1 MLKYIN
7 ENTNTQE
14 EYGYACAR
22 IRELEKTLLNQET
35 LDKMLEAKDLDNAL
49 KIVSESSVDE
59 YIFENAQYESI
70 DNHLTG
76 ILGKTIKIIKDISP
90 YPFLS
95 ELVNWKY
102 DFHNLKVI
110 LKSKLLS
117 KEEALPTYDI
127 GNIKQDLLRAAVF
140 EGKYQAIP
148 MLIERYIKQAEE
160 EYAKSEDIQLVDNLL
175 DKGYY
180 EAIFKLLQNFNQP
193 FLSYFYKIEVDLM
206 NIMISCRCK
215 VRYIKKS
222 QLSEILIKYG
232 NFSTQKILGIYENSV
247 HSWPNYFQKT
257 GYSELVE
264 NGIKYWQQ
272 DNSLLELERLVD
284 NYILDLLK
292 IGKYTSFG
300 LESIVSYY
308 YAKEYDIKNIR
319 MILNGKRYHLPK
331 DVIQK
336 NLRNCYV

>member
-49 KIVSESSVDE
+49 KIVSESSADE
-59 YIFENAQYESI
+59 YIFENTQDTSI

-76 ILGKTIKIIKDISP
+76 ILSKTIKIIKDISP
-90 YPFLS
+90 YPYLS

-110 LKSKLLS
+110 LKSKLLTK
-117 KEEALPTYDI
+117 KETLPTYDI
-127 GNIKQDLLRAAVF
+127 GNIKQDLLEAAVLD
-140 EGKYQAIP
+140 GKYQVVS
-148 MLIERYIKQAEE
+148 MLIERFIKQAEE
-160 EYAKSEDIQLVDNLL
+160 EYAKSEDTQLIESLL

-180 EAIFKLLQNFNQP
+180 ETIFKLLKELNQP
-193 FLSYFYKIEVDLM
+193 FLYYFYKKEVDLK
-206 NIMISCRCK
+206 NIMTACRCK
-215 VRYIKKS
+215 IRNIKKS
-222 QLSEILIKYG
+222 KLSEFLIKYG

-257 GYSELVE
+257 DYSELVE
-264 NGIKYWQQ
+264 NGVKYWQEEG
-272 DNSLLELERLVD
+272 SLLELERLID

-292 IGKYTSFG
+292 IGKYNSFG
-300 LESIVSYY
+300 LESIVGYY
-308 YAKEYDIKNIR
+308 YAKEFDIKNMRIL
-319 MILNGKRYHLPK
+319 LNGKRYHLPK
-331 DVIQK
+331 DIIK
-336 NLRNCYV
+336 NILRNCYV